1 MTVLRFLPIKEVTQ
15 LGKWNYLML
24 KNFASRA
31 RLNALNSLKKTTL
44 NERAERSEAPASLIN
59 FVNLIKSN
67 EVSKCKWKDQINLA
81 CVCNK
86 CLKLGNKNCNFV
98 TLSTVVLSTLINTIQ

>member
-31 RLNALNSLKKTTL
+31 PKCAQFTKKTTL
-44 NERAERSEAPASLIN
+44 NERAERSEAPASLLKCANQTILYQTALKLPFKKLAARLSIIFSN
-59 FVNLIKSN
+59 FV
-67 EVSKCKWKDQINLA
+67 DHHD
-81 CVCNK
+81 
-86 CLKLGNKNCNFV
+86 KNPIFAV
-98 TLSTVVLSTLINTIQ
+98 